1 MTATGDD
8 ARGRTTETPTP
19 WLGRDESGPVFREAW
34 EAQAFALALAL
45 HERSV
50 FTWSEWTGSLAK
62 EIRRAQ
68 SAGDPDTGETY
79 YHHWLAALE
88 QMVDREGLDHILNAR
103 ALPRRMGRGGKTHP
117 AREADRT
124 CATRLSTMTRASKS
138 TVSAS
143 APLTETPGTPRAP
156 RGTLARR

>member
-68 SAGDPDTGETY
+68 SGGDPDTGETY

-88 QMVDREGLDHILNAR
+88 QMVIAKGLTTSS
-103 ALPRRMGRGGKTHP
+103 M
-117 AREADRT
+117 
-124 CATRLSTMTRASKS
+124 
-138 TVSAS
+138 
-143 APLTETPGTPRAP
+143 
-156 RGTLARR
+156 LARYHDAWDAAETHRTAKPIELAPDFPL